1 MGSFGNKSSV
11 HIVLKM
17 KIQATLCALATL
29 ASVASATL
37 IVAGTTTVAVGG
49 GTVAVLLGAKLLAL
63 KGVLIGRALGK
74 RSSET
79 LEEIFLEASRKDQ
92 YDCAKLLI
100 CELSATPA
108 QQLKADEI
116 VISSAFGQMDA
127 VGVTAPSVE
136 FDLASL
142 IGRMAGSQQCKTIYS
157 RCAVTPQAMM
167 EGIRKAAFAKK
178 D

>member
-1 MGSFGNKSSV
+1 
-11 HIVLKM
+11 M

-108 QQLKADEI
+108 QQLK
-116 VISSAFGQMDA
+116 VIRLNFIPNVYIESCLF
-127 VGVTAPSVE
+127 
-136 FDLASL
+136 
-142 IGRMAGSQQCKTIYS
+142 CKQILKIYS
-157 RCAVTPQAMM
+157 YRIANY
-167 EGIRKAAFAKK
+167 
-178 D
+178 